1 MELGNLFG
9 LPAHPLLVHIPVAL
23 IPLCAVGAIVIVVSA
38 SWRQRIGWVVVVL
51 AGVAVVASQLAASSG
66 EEFQEALDKESELIH
81 RHAELGETFVWFAIA
96 FFVALLALMIWDT
109 MQRRAQAG
117 ARSSDLEGA
126 RRSNGGAD
134 PLDRRRDHRVRRQ
147 LPGLPGGSLRR
158 EGRVVGGCGC
168 VRWVVEGIG
177 RKRAPPR

>member
-1 MELGNLFG
+1 MEVGNLFG
-9 LPAHPLLVHIPVAL
+9 LPAHPLLVHVPVAL

-38 SWRQRIGWVVVVL
+38 SWRQRIGWIVVAL

-109 MQRRAQAG
+109 MQRRAEAG
-117 ARSSDLEGA
+117 A
-126 RRSNGGAD
+126 
-134 PLDRRRDHRVRRQ
+134 
-147 LPGLPGGSLRR
+147 GGSDPKEPAGRTVALILSIVVVITALGASYRVYQVGHSGAKAVWSEVAGASDGSS
-158 EGRVVGGCGC
+158 EG
-168 VRWVVEGIG
+168 
-177 RKRAPPR
+177 